1 MAFMPLVL
9 IVDRARAAAGNRSDR
24 GARSAA
30 CNGANSRA
38 TGRTDADSLDGSANP
53 MPAMI
58 PVIDHIG
65 DYSIMS

>member
-1 MAFMPLVL
+1 MSFMALVL

-30 CNGANSRA
+30 RNRANGRA
-38 TGRTDADSLDGSANP
+38 TGRTDTHSLDGPANP

-58 PVIDHIG
+58 PVINHIG
-65 DYSIMS
+65 DYRVMS